1 MLDSVNELSDLA
13 AELNQESDSL
23 NETVIASTNAKLA
36 KLGLGVEAWV
46 GNIEEGDPYFREDD
60 ENERWPLHTETW
72 LGYYRFDRGW
82 ELAIKMVVRQK
93 TGAFT
98 GEADAEETV
107 TGSTPL
113 PLLNA
118 PRDVRV
124 KATELIPQLLD
135 AIRDN
140 AQELLKS
147 IKKAKQAAKKL

>member
-1 MLDSVNELSDLA
+1 MLDSVNELSELA

-46 GNIEEGDPYFREDD
+46 GNVEEGDPYFRDDD

-82 ELAIKMVVRQK
+82 ELAIKMLVRQQ
-93 TGAFT
+93 TGDFNNP
-98 GEADAEETV
+98 EVTV
-107 TGSTPL
+107 TASTPL

>member
-1 MLDSVNELSDLA
+1 MLDSISELSDLA

-82 ELAIKMVVRQK
+82 ELAIKMVVRQQ
-93 TGAFT
+93 TGSLT
-98 GEADAEETV
+98 GDNPEETV
-107 TGSTPL
+107 SASTPL

-147 IKKAKQAAKKL
+147 IKKAKQAVKKL